1 MPKDPAWERLLRRG
15 HRVATARY
23 TYARKTVPPNAI
35 GVVLEHGKKWYWV
48 TPAMQQDDG
57 AWRLSYGSEIG
68 AHGHTTTDWK
78 NRPFW
83 SKYDAI
89 MEALYMN
96 SSARVTEYILPGGEH
111 VRVGRARENPG
122 RPKYLNLRRR

>member
-1 MPKDPAWERLLRRG
+1 MRRDPGLDRLIARG
-15 HRVATARY
+15 KRVATARY
-23 TYARKTVPPNAI
+23 TYARRMVPPNAI

-48 TPAMQQDDG
+48 TPAMQQDEG

-68 AHGHTTTDWK
+68 PHGHADTDWK

-96 SSARVTEYILPGGEH
+96 SSARVTEYILPGGAH
-111 VRVGRARENPG
+111 VQVGRSHANPG
-122 RPKYLNLRRR
+122 RPKFKNLRRR

>member
-1 MPKDPAWERLLRRG
+1 VRKDPGLERLIQRG

-23 TYARKTVPPNAI
+23 TYARRSVPPNAI
-35 GVVLEHGKKWYWV
+35 GVVLEFGKKWYWV

-68 AHGHTTTDWK
+68 AHGHATTDWK
-78 NRPFW
+78 NRPFL

-89 MEALYMN
+89 MEALYMD
-96 SSARVTEYILPGGEH
+96 SRVRVTEYILPGGQH
-111 VRVGRARENPG
+111 VQVGRVRPNRG
-122 RPKYLNLRRR
+122 RPQFKNLRRR